1 MVTEPANTESVSSS
15 ASDADMT
22 RLRIPSC
29 GPTIPSSGS
38 CRVSNCSVSS
48 RLNRSGMPTI
58 AMAGPSW
65 AGRPL
70 ADGLSNNSTVAQ
82 LFQLINNRLHLV
94 SAGNICNSCNSNNVG
109 SYDSGSGRCHHDTQR
124 SIVISPP
131 SSKSSNVSSPSDM
144 AQQPSEP
151 INQKCD
157 DSTGQQY
164 DIAVLLDTLE
174 RRLKY
179 AHVKVVNGCEHM
191 PYE

>member
-1 MVTEPANTESVSSS
+1 
-15 ASDADMT
+15 
-22 RLRIPSC
+22 
-29 GPTIPSSGS
+29 
-38 CRVSNCSVSS
+38 
-48 RLNRSGMPTI
+48 
-58 AMAGPSW
+58 
-65 AGRPL
+65 
-70 ADGLSNNSTVAQ
+70 
-82 LFQLINNRLHLV
+82 
-94 SAGNICNSCNSNNVG
+94 
-109 SYDSGSGRCHHDTQR
+109 
-124 SIVISPP
+124 
-131 SSKSSNVSSPSDM
+131 M